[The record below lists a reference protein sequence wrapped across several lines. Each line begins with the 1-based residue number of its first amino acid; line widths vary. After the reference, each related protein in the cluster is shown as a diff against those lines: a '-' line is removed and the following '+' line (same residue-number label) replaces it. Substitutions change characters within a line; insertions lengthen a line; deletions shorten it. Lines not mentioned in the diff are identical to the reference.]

1 MPDNTEPSGI
11 ARIINRRHFSPAA
24 TFFAASWLALFVLS
38 AIALKFLPDPFLW
51 IGWSWS
57 SALLAGACKSKGSN
71 TRVVFFNI
79 AALTVLLS
87 GTETYFTFHTPVLR
101 VYSDGYFLPDDVL
114 GTAPARGMVGH
125 STEYEHGKLA
135 YDVTYTIDSDGLRVA
150 PKPNVAAPPLSSI
163 LFLGC
168 SFTFGEGLQDDQTL
182 PYQVGEQTG
191 GRYAIYNFAFHG
203 YAPNQML
210 AAIESGKVQR
220 TALIPPRYIV
230 YTALPD
236 HIARV
241 AGKIPYGKHSPRYR
255 LQPDGSVQ
263 RAGHFDN
270 DEKQRS
276 RFTASLVGNL
286 LKSATYRWIVSIQS
300 HTNENDV
307 RLLFA
312 LVRQSRDQLKAEYP
326 GAEFHVILWRNF
338 PYEQEIYDEMQ
349 AGFARMNIPTHLIE
363 NILPGYNANPQ
374 QYWLTA
380 ENAHPNALANRLI
393 AHYVILEIL
402 SH

>member
-1 MPDNTEPSGI
+1 VNQAESLSSITVATS
-11 ARIINRRHFSPAA
+11 ARRPALFTA
-24 TFFAASWLALFVLS
+24 GGLALLASS
-38 AIALKFLPDPFLW
+38 AMALKFLPAPFIW
-51 IGWSWS
+51 IGWGWS
-57 SALLAGACKSKGSN
+57 FALVACALKSERSA
-71 TRVVFFNI
+71 TRAVFFNI
-79 AALTVLLS
+79 AVLPVLLA
-87 GTETYFTFHTPVLR
+87 GTETYLTLHVPVR
-101 VYSDGYFLPDDVL
+101 RFYSDGYFLPDDAL

-135 YDVTYTIDSDGLRVA
+135 YDVAYTIDSDGLRVA
-150 PKPNVAAPPLSSI
+150 PPLNARAAVTSV

-182 PYQVGEQTG
+182 PYQVGEQSG
-191 GRYAIYNFAFHG
+191 GRYAIYNFSFHG

-210 AAIESGKVQR
+210 AAIESGRVQQ
-220 TALIPPRYIV
+220 TARIPPRYIV

-263 RAGHFDN
+263 RAGHFDD

-276 RFTASLVGNL
+276 RFTASLAGNL
-286 LKSATYRWIVSIQS
+286 LKSAIYRWIASIQP
-300 HTNENDV
+300 HTNEND
-307 RLLFA
+307 LHLFLA
-312 LVRQSRDQLKAEYP
+312 LVRQSRDRLKAEYP
-326 GAEFHVILWRNF
+326 GADFHVILWRNF
-338 PYEQEIYDEMQ
+338 PYEQETYDKMQ
-349 AGFARMNIPTHLIE
+349 AGFAQMNIPTHLIE

-374 QYWLTA
+374 QYWITA

-393 AHYVILEIL
+393 ARYVVSEIL